1 MAVEEKKERNRKYG
15 AICARAKAMG
25 IMKGDAIGAIMDI
38 DSADQKFN
46 LRLDEFLEADNF
58 NFAHDFIGIQE
69 NIVKESFPATDFGYM
84 GKIRELAE
92 KVGKWLDSWL
102 FFGIAE
108 EEDAKTH
115 YIKCEK
121 EFYQDV

>member
-1 MAVEEKKERNRKYG
+1 
-15 AICARAKAMG
+15 
-25 IMKGDAIGAIMDI
+25 
-38 DSADQKFN
+38 
-46 LRLDEFLEADNF
+46 
-58 NFAHDFIGIQE
+58 
-69 NIVKESFPATDFGYM
+69 M

-121 EFYQDV
+121 EFYQDVEEGYKPFEVRKNDRDYRAGDDIVLREYDKDLGVASNMKAKAIRCTSIIWASTWKETIGSIQTILGTMI

>member
-1 MAVEEKKERNRKYG
+1 
-15 AICARAKAMG
+15 
-25 IMKGDAIGAIMDI
+25 
-38 DSADQKFN
+38 
-46 LRLDEFLEADNF
+46 
-58 NFAHDFIGIQE
+58 
-69 NIVKESFPATDFGYM
+69 M

-102 FFGIAE
+102 FFGIAA

-121 EFYQDV
+121 EFYQDVEEGYKPFEVRKNDRDYRGGRRYSTKGVRQRLRSTHRGENRG

>member
-1 MAVEEKKERNRKYG
+1 
-15 AICARAKAMG
+15 
-25 IMKGDAIGAIMDI
+25 
-38 DSADQKFN
+38 
-46 LRLDEFLEADNF
+46 
-58 NFAHDFIGIQE
+58 
-69 NIVKESFPATDFGYM
+69 M

-121 EFYQDV
+121 EFYQDVEEGYKPFEVRKNDRDYRAGDDIVLREYDKDLGVLTGRERIRKAA